1 MFDPMLHVTSGDII
15 ANALEQA
22 YRDDAVIAWRD
33 VLEEGPIPA
42 GLTDDQLAS
51 LRATFLASLGWGTA
65 DELRQEF
72 ATRNQQLREA
82 NEVTLWFEY
91 DLHDQLHLLQILSM
105 LGDSQV
111 ARLIEFPPGAIKTA
125 SQARALESQAKL
137 IDAAQLESARQAWE
151 ALRSP
156 QPSAYWTFVE
166 GQPTL
171 AAALRRLFEQIPGSD
186 GLSRTERQILKSVHD
201 GVRHFEDLFKA
212 VAASEEHAFLGD
224 TSLRVHLKRLT
235 SGFHPPLTPEPFALT
250 EVGRRVLRGEASL
263 IEENGIDRWVGGARF
278 TTY

>member
-1 MFDPMLHVTSGDII
+1 MLHVTSGDII
-15 ANALEQA
+15 ATALEQA
-22 YRDDAVIAWRD
+22 YPDDAVVAWRD

-65 DELRQEF
+65 DSLRQEF
-72 ATRNQQLREA
+72 INRNQQLRDA
-82 NEVTLWFEY
+82 DEVTLWFEY
-91 DLHDQLHLLQILSM
+91 DLHDQLHLLQIMSM
-105 LGDSQV
+105 LGDSQL
-111 ARLIEFPPGAIKTA
+111 ARLVEFAPAAIQTA
-125 SQARALESQAKL
+125 SQARALRSEAKVVEP
-137 IDAAQLESARQAWE
+137 AQLEAARQSWE

-156 QPSAYWTFVE
+156 QPTAYWSFVE
-166 GQPTL
+166 GQPYL

-186 GLSRTERQILKSVHD
+186 GLSRTERQILKSVNE
-201 GVRHFEDLFKA
+201 GVRHFDALLKA